1 MSDMSHC
8 WCKTCRQ
15 PEYACECD
23 DEDQDLEERSPV
35 MKSMSTLIGFDYSDE
50 ASDKA
55 MSDVGKEM
63 RAISDYFANAVRRD
77 QMIRELREALK
88 FYADEKNYDHG
99 RASLV
104 SSDRGKIARQA
115 LEPKR

>member
-23 DEDQDLEERSPV
+23 DEDQNLEERPRRV
-35 MKSMSTLIGFDYSDE
+35 RWNEWDENTLYTP
-50 ASDKA
+50 A
-55 MSDVGKEM
+55 
-63 RAISDYFANAVRRD
+63 
-77 QMIRELREALK
+77 
-88 FYADEKNYDHG
+88 
-99 RASLV
+99 
-104 SSDRGKIARQA
+104 A